1 MVDWIVKNN
10 IAFTGITEWKMI
22 LYLKYL
28 LHKSQVCRVIF
39 MYHELITRFDRQKIP
54 QILYSFFATLPGKY
68 L

>member
-1 MVDWIVKNN
+1 
-10 IAFTGITEWKMI
+10 MI